1 MMLNSS
7 VIKKQTVTHKYQTK
21 YKHLTHSVGALQII
35 ILLRDKLMTEKILGS
50 GK

>member
-35 ILLRDKLMTEKILGS
+35 ILLRDKITTEEGP
-50 GK
+50 GNG